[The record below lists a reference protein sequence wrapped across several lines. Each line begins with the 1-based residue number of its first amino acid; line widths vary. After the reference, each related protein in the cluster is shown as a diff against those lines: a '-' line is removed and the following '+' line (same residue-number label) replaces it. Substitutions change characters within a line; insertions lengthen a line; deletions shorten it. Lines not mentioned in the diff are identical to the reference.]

1 MDSLYDIS
9 CFAAGLAGNIF
20 ALALF
25 LSPVTTFKRILKAK
39 STERFDGLPYLFSL
53 LNCLIC
59 LWYGLPW
66 VADGR
71 LLVATVNGIG
81 AVFQLAYI
89 CLFIFYADSRKTRM
103 KIIGLLV
110 LVVCGFALVSHA
122 SVFFFDQPLRQ
133 QFVGAV
139 SMASLISMFASP
151 LAVMGVVIRSESV
164 EFMPFY
170 LSLSTFLMSASFAL
184 YGLLLRDF
192 FIYDE
197 TSLIWFSH
205 KKEKFLRLSSV
216 TKIIPGQRT
225 VCKDQA
231 EVEVWF
237 SALEGLISSFRKKS
251 LINEHKDRVSFSE
264 FCYTVTILEGK
275 NDSSI
280 VDMHITHKY
289 HNTEVTYYQDR
300 HSYDSTLDIA
310 SNISRSFNSAGY
322 CGTNSFSFRKSDVG
336 FDRLNMIRTSAADS
350 SRVSISSALSSYSQ
364 GSGTDDIESLGD
376 VYVWGEVWTDVTPSD
391 GHTSSSCSK
400 VDVLIPKPLE
410 SDVVLDVNQ
419 IACGTRHVALTT
431 RQGEVFTWGEE
442 FGGRLGHGTDADI
455 SRPKLVESLSLT
467 VVDLISCG
475 EFHTCAV
482 TTSGDLF
489 NWGDGS
495 YNVGLLGCGTEVSY
509 WLPKKVS
516 GPLEGLQVLSVACGS
531 WHSAL
536 TTSSGKLYTF
546 GDGTFGVLG
555 HGDRETLAYP
565 KEVEALSGFKTIKV
579 ACGIWHSAAIV
590 EVTNQT
596 GANVMSKKLYT
607 WGDGDKN
614 RLGHGDK
621 EPRLVPK
628 CVQALLEYNF
638 HQLACGHNMTV
649 ALATSGRVFTMG
661 SSSNGQLGN
670 PKSDGKQPCL
680 VQDRLASELVE
691 EISCGASHVT
701 VLTSRSEVYTWGM
714 GANGRLGHGDLKDR
728 KKPCLVEALKDRHVK
743 SISCGSNFTTC
754 ICIHK
759 WVSGADQSVCTGCR
773 QAFGFTRKRHDCY
786 NCGLVHC
793 HACSSR
799 KVLKAALAPTP
810 GKPHRVC
817 DSCFLKLK
825 AAETGSNNSNRRN
838 AVTRRSID
846 GREKLERPEI
856 RPSRTTA
863 PAESVKYTEVD
874 SLKQKC
880 EAQHEQLQISDKKT
894 KTVVSMATEEYTR
907 CSAVVE
913 FVKFLDNE
921 LNGIVHELP
930 SDAAES
936 LKALQNQVQA
946 LLREQR
952 SHPSELLNPM
962 DHDGIQ
968 LSSGGNALHD
978 FSNHRSG
985 STRYLFMSQD
995 ASSAS
1000 GSAISL
1006 TSEPPSHRGMEH
1018 HAKVPNDFVPK
1029 HDTHGEVQ
1037 LIEQFEPGVYV
1048 TLIQLKDG
1056 SKVFK
1061 RVRFSKKKFAENQ
1074 AEEWWRENQERV
1086 FKKYSHPTVP
1096 QTTSTKTGSSNEEE
1110 HHS

>member
-1 MDSLYDIS
+1 MTPDET
-9 CFAAGLAGNIF
+9 
-20 ALALF
+20 ALITLKKGTKLIKYSRRGKPKIRAF
-25 LSPVTTFKRILKAK
+25 RLS
-39 STERFDGLPYLFSL
+39 S
-53 LNCLIC
+53 
-59 LWYGLPW
+59 
-66 VADGR
+66 
-71 LLVATVNGIG
+71 
-81 AVFQLAYI
+81 
-89 CLFIFYADSRKTRM
+89 
-103 KIIGLLV
+103 
-110 LVVCGFALVSHA
+110 VS
-122 SVFFFDQPLRQ
+122 DKPQ
-133 QFVGAV
+133 
-139 SMASLISMFASP
+139 
-151 LAVMGVVIRSESV
+151 
-164 EFMPFY
+164 
-170 LSLSTFLMSASFAL
+170 
-184 YGLLLRDF
+184 
-192 FIYDE
+192 DE

-225 VCKDQA
+225 AVFGRFLHPEKDYLSFSLIFKNGQRSLDLVCKDQA

-264 FCYTVTILEGK
+264 
-275 NDSSI
+275 
-280 VDMHITHKY
+280 
-289 HNTEVTYYQDR
+289 EVTYYQDR

-863 PAESVKYTEVD
+863 PAESVKYTEVKAARNDMRASQISSLLQFKDLSFSALQPTAMSPAVTMSPAVPALSTPSPYTKKTKSPAPAIPQFPKTDIDNLQKSNELLNQEMLKLQSQVD